1 MDVFSK
7 ITMFGALKKKMAWVA
22 QRQEVLAQNI
32 ANANT
37 PEYRAR
43 DLKAFSF
50 KDSVRQQQNRVRMAV
65 TSGNHLAGQV
75 RRDGQFK
82 EHDERKPYETMTD
95 GNSVVLEEQMA
106 KVGETQ
112 ISHRV
117 TSEIYKKHLAM
128 IRMAANS
135 RR

>member
-7 ITMFGALKKKMAWVA
+7 ITMFGALKKKMAWVT

-32 ANANT
+32 ANADT

-50 KDSVRQQQNRVRMAV
+50 KATVREQQNKVRMAV
-65 TSGNHLAGQV
+65 TDSSHLAGLK
-75 RRDGQFK
+75 RRDGDFRVA
-82 EHDERKPYETMTD
+82 EERKPYETMTD

-112 ISHRV
+112 ISHRL
-117 TSEIYKKHLAM
+117 TSEIYKKHLGM
-128 IRMAANS
+128 IRLAVNS